1 MSGPLRQ
8 DGGVASITGSPPA
21 SILDDVHGRLCAGP
35 AAALRGAVVDA
46 LHQRALATCSAAGD
60 SPDAD
65 RLSAHVFAADVL
77 LELAADGRLE
87 ADGTRSA
94 VQAVAE
100 ACGASLETTAFD
112 LYTRTVTSPFLLELP
127 PIVAAEIPLRL
138 LVHLGVA
145 SEVSLWGRS
154 LTGVE
159 PILAVDSDTNDG
171 RVRAA
176 ADHVLGGRRRI
187 GSIGRSELPTAVVT
201 RLGERHAAIVAR
213 TGSNAGAAAY
223 LSECAIALRPVLER
237 EALLVRGAARERMLT
252 QAAERRLTRLGF
264 DLHDGPIQEVLALAE
279 DMRKLRDELSPFIL
293 ESQRELASGRFD
305 DGLARLV
312 ELDRQLRELAHA
324 LESRSIV
331 SRPLSEVLHREV
343 DTFAAR
349 SGIASSLEFDGEAES
364 LSDSQRIVVFRVI
377 QESLTNIREHS
388 GATEV
393 SLRVRAGRGAAD
405 VEITDN
411 GNGFEVEQ
419 ALARAAQRGRLG
431 LVGIGERVNL
441 LGGTLEIDSTPGG
454 PTTLRLALPRWER
467 LEPLSSGDG

>member
-1 MSGPLRQ
+1 MSGHVRQ
-8 DGGVASITGSPPA
+8 DGGVAAISGSVRA
-21 SILDDVHGRLCAGP
+21 SILDDVQRRLVSGP
-35 AAALRGAVVDA
+35 ASELRGPVLDA
-46 LHQRALATCSAAGD
+46 LHTRARAGRDAAGD
-60 SPDAD
+60 SVDAD
-65 RLSAHVFAADVL
+65 RLAALVLAGDVL
-77 LELAADGRLE
+77 LELAVDGRLD
-87 ADGTRSA
+87 ADGTRFA
-94 VQAVAE
+94 VQSLADAGGMPLE
-100 ACGASLETTAFD
+100 AAAFG
-112 LYTRTVTSPFLLELP
+112 LYTRMVTSPSLLELP

-138 LVHLGVA
+138 LIHLGVA
-145 SEVSLWGRS
+145 SQVSLWRRS
-154 LTGVE
+154 TTGVE
-159 PILAVDSDTNDG
+159 PMLALETDTGDR

-176 ADHVLGGRRRI
+176 AERVLGGRRRL
-187 GSIGRSELPTAVVT
+187 GSVGRQELPTAVVT
-201 RLGERHAAIVAR
+201 RFGEAHGAIVAH
-213 TGSNAGAAAY
+213 TGSSAGAAAY
-223 LSECAIALRPVLER
+223 LSECAAALRLVLER
-237 EALLVRGAARERMLT
+237 EALLVRGTARERTLT

-279 DMRKLRDELSPFIL
+279 DLRKLRDELSPFVL

-312 ELDRQLRELAHA
+312 ELDRQLREIAHA

-343 DTFAAR
+343 DTFAER
-349 SGIASSLEFDGEAES
+349 SGIGATLEFDGDAES

-388 GATEV
+388 GATDV
-393 SLRVRAGRGAAD
+393 ALRVRAGRGAVD

-441 LGGTLEIDSTPGG
+441 LGGTLEIDSSPGG